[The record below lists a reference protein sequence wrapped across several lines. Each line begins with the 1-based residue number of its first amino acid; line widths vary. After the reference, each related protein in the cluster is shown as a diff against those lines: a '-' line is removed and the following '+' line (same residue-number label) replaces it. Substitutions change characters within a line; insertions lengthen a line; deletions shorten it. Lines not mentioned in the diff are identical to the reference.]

1 MANLL
6 RNRKRVFPLCR
17 APDGSAFQK
26 CDLCGVSVAIAI
38 YDMHECKLKQGT
50 KGGKKRN
57 KKCESFTKDEDQRK
71 TVKCEDDGTNQTI
84 DDGGKGF
91 SDQPRSAFCFFME
104 SLQKGNFL
112 DVDGKGFEKW
122 KCMSVEERSP
132 FVLEAEK
139 VNSAHENILLKE
151 VQVEPLYV
159 LCDPDGRYQVC
170 TIYDGVLYLIL
181 MEVSNKLCLFGCAYS
196 ALNVYYV
203 QRFVQDLMDDE
214 ADSAMVNRY
223 DMDIGE
229 DDDFW
234 GPGEMYRLHRGYSCS
249 WINDSTVDLVLS
261 Q

>member
-38 YDMHECKLKQGT
+38 YDMHECKLNKQGR
-50 KGGKKRN
+50 KGGKKRS
-57 KKCESFTKDEDQRK
+57 KKCESFSKDYDQRK

-91 SDQPRSAFCFFME
+91 SVQPRSAFCFFME
-104 SLQKGNFL
+104 SLQKGDFL
-112 DVDGKGFEKW
+112 DVDRKGFEKW
-122 KCMSVEERSP
+122 KCMSVKERSP

-139 VNSAHENILLKE
+139 VNSAYENILLKE
-151 VQVEPLYV
+151 VQVEPL
-159 LCDPDGRYQVC
+159 
-170 TIYDGVLYLIL
+170 
-181 MEVSNKLCLFGCAYS
+181 
-196 ALNVYYV
+196 
-203 QRFVQDLMDDE
+203 MDDE
-214 ADSAMVNRY
+214 ADSAK
-223 DMDIGE
+223 DING

-234 GPGEMYRLHRGYSCS
+234 GPGEMYRLHRGYLCS
-249 WINDSTVDLVLS
+249 WINDSTIDLVLS

>member
-1 MANLL
+1 MEVPFKNGFFLQTPITANCLFLL
-6 RNRKRVFPLCR
+6 LMVFVLFSFYFC
-17 APDGSAFQK
+17 S
-26 CDLCGVSVAIAI
+26 DLCGVSVAIAI

-50 KGGKKRN
+50 KGGKTRN
-57 KKCESFTKDEDQRK
+57 KKCESFSKDYDQRK
-71 TVKCEDDGTNQTI
+71 TVKCEDDGNNQKI

-104 SLQKGNFL
+104 SLQKSDFL
-112 DVDGKGFEKW
+112 DVDGKVFEKW
-122 KCMSVEERSP
+122 KCMSLKERSP

-151 VQVEPLYV
+151 VQVEPL
-159 LCDPDGRYQVC
+159 
-170 TIYDGVLYLIL
+170 
-181 MEVSNKLCLFGCAYS
+181 
-196 ALNVYYV
+196 
-203 QRFVQDLMDDE
+203 MDDE

-223 DMDIGE
+223 NMDTGE